1 MSSGTQDNNRV
12 YASIAAEAQRHTERA
27 VSNELEEYLLYL
39 RSPLRMIWINLVAG
53 IFRGLG
59 AVIGASVVV
68 AVLLW
73 LLSLTLSFPL
83 VGQYMRGLHDQFSEF
98 IEEARYTDDFERIE
112 GLLRDIAQSMEA
124 P

>member
-1 MSSGTQDNNRV
+1 MTSGTKDNDRV
-12 YASIAAEAQRHTERA
+12 QAQYAAEALQHTDRV

-39 RSPLRMIWINLVAG
+39 RSPFRMMWLNLVAG
-53 IFRGLG
+53 VFRGLG

-68 AVLLW
+68 GVLLW

-83 VGQYMRGLHDQFSEF
+83 VGQHMRGLHDQFSEF

-112 GLLRDIAQSMEA
+112 DLLRDIAENMQA